1 VAHELLRLRE
11 KLCNT
16 PHLIHPTS
24 FETIIDYLDK
34 RCEDGEV
41 GEPIQGNSRYSYNQ
55 DMQVA
60 VLNIDGPLTYKPVTM
75 MGFDCGGTSYQQLKE
90 DFTYL
95 VESGAKTIAFH
106 VSSGGGEAHQM
117 IDSAKYM
124 KKLAEENDVKTLA
137 YVDGLSA
144 SAAYGLSVI
153 ADEIIMAN
161 GSEVGSIGV
170 VVRLMND
177 SKALEKEGIERI
189 FVTAGSSKV
198 PFAEDGSFRKG
209 FLDDLQMKVDTLY
222 KEFTEF
228 VAENRS
234 LSVEAV
240 RSTEAKTFLP
250 EDALRLGL
258 ADNVMN
264 LEEFYSYLA
273 DSAQRKETV
282 LKTQLFNMGA
292 KASEQKEKMNMN
304 LEEMQAKLSAF
315 ETEMSTIQANYQEA
329 LSMKAS
335 LETLVGEKET
345 ALAEALA
352 QVSELKEQQVVQK
365 LQARKDKLSAV
376 MATDKVEAVAS
387 SLQGL
392 DDAAFEVVLGS
403 YAAQAKA
410 VEQSEMFNELGD
422 AGAEAPAVV
431 EKPKTNTTDELIK
444 ARLANR

>member
-1 VAHELLRLRE
+1 
-11 KLCNT
+11 
-16 PHLIHPTS
+16 
-24 FETIIDYLDK
+24 
-34 RCEDGEV
+34 
-41 GEPIQGNSRYSYNQ
+41 
-55 DMQVA
+55 
-60 VLNIDGPLTYKPVTM
+60 
-75 MGFDCGGTSYQQLKE
+75 
-90 DFTYL
+90 
-95 VESGAKTIAFH
+95 
-106 VSSGGGEAHQM
+106 
-117 IDSAKYM
+117 
-124 KKLAEENDVKTLA
+124 
-137 YVDGLSA
+137 
-144 SAAYGLSVI
+144 
-153 ADEIIMAN
+153 
-161 GSEVGSIGV
+161 
-170 VVRLMND
+170 
-177 SKALEKEGIERI
+177 
-189 FVTAGSSKV
+189 
-198 PFAEDGSFRKG
+198 
-209 FLDDLQMKVDTLY
+209 
-222 KEFTEF
+222 
-228 VAENRS
+228 
-234 LSVEAV
+234 
-240 RSTEAKTFLP
+240 
-250 EDALRLGL
+250 
-258 ADNVMN
+258 
-264 LEEFYSYLA
+264 
-273 DSAQRKETV
+273 
-282 LKTQLFNMGA
+282 MGA